1 MNTQD
6 DTDFRAPAWHAQH
19 PGRSERYPLCGT
31 VGIDGR
37 ATHRVSVKLTTTC
50 KKCLRILAAKE
61 FAAKVLGPNVA
72 IKPRRQASA

>member
-1 MNTQD
+1 MNLED
-6 DTDFRAPAWHAQH
+6 DTFNAPAWHAQH

-37 ATHRVSVKLTTTC
+37 PTHRVSVKLTTTC

-61 FAAKVLGPNVA
+61 FAAKVLGPNVG
-72 IKPRRQASA
+72 IEQPRSGRLE